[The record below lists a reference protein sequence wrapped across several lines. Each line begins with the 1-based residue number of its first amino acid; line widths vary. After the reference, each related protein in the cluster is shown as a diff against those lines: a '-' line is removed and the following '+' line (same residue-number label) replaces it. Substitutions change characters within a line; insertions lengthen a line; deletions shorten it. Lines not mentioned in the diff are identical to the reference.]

1 MIRKIAV
8 VAAMLTAWT
17 AIPAGAQER
26 ERTVPTRAFE
36 TFEYESETVDGFW
49 AEAGALYEHTSSRDV
64 LVNGKANQLDVDVHT
79 GFARFAAGGSKWEAN
94 LLIPYHDLQAELKK
108 SVGADPDGNGV
119 GDILVG
125 GKLIPIRSD
134 FLDLGVGGNVLLP
147 SGDKD
152 KGLGTGSLGGTG
164 FVTGALHLAIADLRG
179 HVGGQFFTGPK
190 HDVLAA
196 GDFLRN
202 TVASDRIVYGFDIIA
217 PLCKY
222 AALRNEFSGS
232 DLYSV
237 NGSPK
242 VMTYLPG
249 IDLRLPIGNLDA
261 VLRLT
266 GAYGITADAPNYGF
280 GGSIVIGS
288 QTTRAP
294 ISKTGGVVV
303 E

>member
-1 MIRKIAV
+1 MIRGIAV
-8 VAAMLTAWT
+8 VAAMLTAWM
-17 AIPAGAQER
+17 ALPAGAQER

-36 TFEYESETVDGFW
+36 TFEYESETVNGFW

-64 LVNGKANQLDVDVHT
+64 LVNGKPNQLDVDVHT
-79 GFARFAAGGSKWEAN
+79 GFLRFAGGTNKWEAN
-94 LLIPYHDLQAELKK
+94 LLIPYHDLQAELKN
-108 SVGADPDGNGV
+108 SMGSDPDGNGV
-119 GDILVG
+119 GDILAG
-125 GKLIPIRSD
+125 GKFIPIRSD
-134 FLDLGVGGNVLLP
+134 FLDLGIGANVSLP

-202 TVASDRIVYGFDIIA
+202 TVASDRLVYGFDIIA

-237 NGSPK
+237 GGSPK

-249 IDLRLPIGNLDA
+249 IDIRLPFGDLDA